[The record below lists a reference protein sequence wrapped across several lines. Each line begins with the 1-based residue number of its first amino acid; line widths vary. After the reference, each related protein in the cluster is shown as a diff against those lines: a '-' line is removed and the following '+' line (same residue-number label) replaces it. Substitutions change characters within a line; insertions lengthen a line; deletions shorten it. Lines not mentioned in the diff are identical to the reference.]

1 MLKVKK
7 DDFVAI
13 SNAQIVEYEAFLRH
27 LDVIADVA
35 KRMNGKV
42 FNVRFK
48 NAIDST
54 CEVVKEGTRAGMPRF
69 RIHFDPSNMYKYVNG
84 ERSDYVRLWVSF
96 YVQNRWVPL
105 RTDDNGVTTGR
116 YIDSGMYL
124 GFCID
129 EAIVGGRIHADSVL
143 SAVERKKEY
152 VGDQILILKDAVK
165 RFDHYKKAVE
175 TLEELIGVRA
185 SKINPRLRPENLYT
199 FMTHQ
204 QMGANFADTLKK

>member
-13 SNAQIVEYEAFLRH
+13 SNAQIVEYEAFYRH

-48 NAIDST
+48 NAIDSA
-54 CEVVKEGTRAGMPRF
+54 CEVIKEGNRTGMPRF
-69 RIHFDPSNMYKYVNG
+69 HVHFETSNMYKYANG
-84 ERSDYVRLWVSF
+84 ERIDYMRLWATF
-96 YVQNRWVPL
+96 YMQNRWVPL
-105 RTDDNGVTTGR
+105 KTDVNGVTTGG
-116 YIDSGMYL
+116 YIDSGMNL
-124 GFCID
+124 GFFID
-129 EAIVGGRIHADSVL
+129 EAIVEGRINADNVL

-152 VGDQILILKDAVK
+152 VQDQILILKDAVK

-185 SKINPRLRPENLYT
+185 SKINPLLRPKDLYT
-199 FMTHQ
+199 FMTCQ
-204 QMGANFADTLKK
+204 QVGANFADTLKK

>member
-1 MLKVKK
+1 MLKAKK
-7 DDFVAI
+7 DEFVAI

-48 NAIDST
+48 NAIDSA
-54 CEVVKEGTRAGMPRF
+54 CEVINEGNRTGVPRF
-69 RIHFDPSNMYKYVNG
+69 RIHFEPSNTYKYVNG
-84 ERSDYVRLWVSF
+84 ERIDYMRLWVTF
-96 YVQNRWVPL
+96 YMQNRWVPL
-105 RTDDNGVTTGR
+105 KTDRNGVTTGG
-116 YIDSGMYL
+116 YIDSGMNL
-124 GFCID
+124 GFFID
-129 EAIVGGRIHADSVL
+129 EAIVDERINADNVL

-152 VGDQILILKDAVK
+152 VQDQILILKDAVK

-185 SKINPRLRPENLYT
+185 SKINPLLRPKDLYT
-199 FMTHQ
+199 FMTYQ
-204 QMGANFADTLKK
+204 QVGANFADALKK

>member
-48 NAIDST
+48 NAIDSA
-54 CEVVKEGTRAGMPRF
+54 CEVVEEGNRTGMPRF
-69 RIHFDPSNMYKYVNG
+69 RIHFEPSNMYKYVNG
-84 ERSDYVRLWVSF
+84 ERIDYMRLWATF
-96 YVQNRWVPL
+96 YMQNRWVPL
-105 RTDDNGVTTGR
+105 KTDRNGVTTGA
-116 YIDSGMYL
+116 YIDSGMNL
-124 GFCID
+124 GFFID
-129 EAIVGGRIHADSVL
+129 EAIVDGRINADNVL

-152 VGDQILILKDAVK
+152 VEDQILILKDAVK

-185 SKINPRLRPENLYT
+185 SKINPLLRPKDLYT
-199 FMTHQ
+199 FMTYQ
-204 QMGANFADTLKK
+204 QTGANFADTLKK

>member
-13 SNAQIVEYEAFLRH
+13 SNAQIVEYGAFLRH

-35 KRMNGKV
+35 KRMNGRV

-48 NAIDST
+48 NAIDSA
-54 CEVVKEGTRAGMPRF
+54 CEVMKEGNRAGMPRF
-69 RIHFDPSNMYKYVNG
+69 RINFDPSNTYKYVNG
-84 ERSDYVRLWVSF
+84 ERFDYVRLYVTF
-96 YVQNRWVPL
+96 YMQNRWVPL
-105 RTDDNGVTTGR
+105 KTDRNGFTTGK
-116 YIDSGMYL
+116 YIDSNMNLSFY
-124 GFCID
+124 IV
-129 EAIVGGRIHADSVL
+129 EAVVNGRINADIVL

-152 VGDQILILKDAVK
+152 VKDQILILKDAVK

-185 SKINPRLRPENLYT
+185 SKINPLLRPKDLYT
-199 FMTHQ
+199 FMTYQ
-204 QMGANFADTLKK
+204 QVGANFADNLKK

>member
-48 NAIDST
+48 NAINSA
-54 CEVVKEGTRAGMPRF
+54 CEVMKEGNRIGMPRF
-69 RIHFDPSNMYKYVNG
+69 RIYFEPSNMYKYVNG
-84 ERSDYVRLWVSF
+84 ERFDYKLLWATF
-96 YVQNRWVPL
+96 YMQNRWVPL
-105 RTDDNGVTTGR
+105 KTDDNGVTTGG
-116 YIDSGMYL
+116 YIDSGMNL
-124 GFCID
+124 GFFID
-129 EAIVGGRIHADSVL
+129 EAIVDGRINADSVL

-152 VGDQILILKDAVK
+152 VEDQILILKDAVK

-185 SKINPRLRPENLYT
+185 PKINPLLRPRDLYA
-199 FMTHQ
+199 FMTYQ
-204 QMGANFADTLKK
+204 QVGANFADTLKK